1 MKRVNIVLLSAGV
14 AGLILLLAALPLGV
28 VGAQGS
34 GTPAPFSGGLG
45 DLIIPTATPGG
56 SGGFTIPT
64 ATPSGSGGGFMI
76 PTSTPATGAQSLG
89 PEFPTLSDEQL
100 TDLNMRPGDVPAAFA
115 ANRTVE
121 TFVSADTVAQI
132 AEYSQDLADDFETLA
147 AIYGWDK
154 SIGVTYAACQ
164 PDLPINEIY
173 SEAIQLPS
181 ADMARAFFDDPEAED
196 VFASLGYTIEP
207 ATSVHGWLL
216 TVGPFE
222 GTCFPQET
230 TYSLNFDYWGLMLSV
245 SMTANADTDPALV
258 TSLLDQLAPVLI
270 AHADALATSPFPAT
284 PVPGA
289 AQPIT
294 VPPTWTP
301 IAPVSTAPTL
311 SEIERLMPSAEEMG
325 LSSADY
331 TLNTDL
337 SLAYSTQQWV
347 ALLEEYGLSEL
358 ANALAQNAAQNGM
371 IGQVSR
377 VWDTG
382 TTCPP
387 DMAISLEIDV
397 TLFET
402 TAGAQAF
409 LADRAYLQALGN
421 LGQNLEQ
428 SGGALVSSMATST
441 QCGNMMTYAKTIP
454 AGRFLVASSVIVYQD
469 IRRDEVLPILDMVNQ
484 FMIDKL
490 TQAGL

>member
-1 MKRVNIVLLSAGV
+1 M
-14 AGLILLLAALPLGV
+14 
-28 VGAQGS
+28 
-34 GTPAPFSGGLG
+34 
-45 DLIIPTATPGG
+45 
-56 SGGFTIPT
+56 
-64 ATPSGSGGGFMI
+64 
-76 PTSTPATGAQSLG
+76 
-89 PEFPTLSDEQL
+89 
-100 TDLNMRPGDVPAAFA
+100 PAAFA

-301 IAPVSTAPTL
+301 AAPVSTAPTL

-331 TLNTDL
+331 TLNAD
-337 SLAYSTQQWV
+337 SASPIPPSSGCLAGGMACRT
-347 ALLEEYGLSEL
+347 

-387 DMAISLEIDV
+387 DSDFARDRCHIVRDSRRRPGL
-397 TLFET
+397 
-402 TAGAQAF
+402 
-409 LADRAYLQALGN
+409 LADRAYLQARATSAKP
-421 LGQNLEQ
+421 EQ
-428 SGGALVSSMATST
+428 SGGALVSSMATPPSG
-441 QCGNMMTYAKTIP
+441 GNMMTYAKTVP
-454 AGRFLVASSVIVYQD
+454 GRFLVASSVIVYQD